1 MLLKFVVVLKSI
13 RDSERHGSRHT
24 DDGGNVIHQ
33 HVPYCSCH
41 EPNCAAASASVVV
54 DDELLLL
61 LHFDAHCS
69 TVVMLCFDDVY
80 SLYGLVFVV
89 VVPSSSLLSSREEG
103 DHVIHPVDG
112 DDAEFCT

>member
-13 RDSERHGSRHT
+13 KDSERHGSRHS
-24 DDGGNVIHQ
+24 DDEGNVIHQ

-41 EPNCAAASASVVV
+41 EPNCAASASVVV
-54 DDELLLL
+54 ELLLHL
-61 LHFDAHCS
+61 DAHCS

-80 SLYGLVFVV
+80 SLYGLVL
-89 VVPSSSLLSSREEG
+89 VVPSSSPLSSREEG
-103 DHVIHPVDG
+103 DHVIHPVEG